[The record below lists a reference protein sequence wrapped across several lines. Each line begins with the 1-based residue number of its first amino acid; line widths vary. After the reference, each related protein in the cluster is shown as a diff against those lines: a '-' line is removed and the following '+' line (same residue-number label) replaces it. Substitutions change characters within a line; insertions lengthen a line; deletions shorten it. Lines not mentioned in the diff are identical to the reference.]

1 LISAERTSKR
11 KEVNTMTYTKPEVVA
26 LTNALASIQSTQPK
40 HGVSSDNMREITA
53 TAYEADE

>member
-1 LISAERTSKR
+1 M
-11 KEVNTMTYTKPEVVA
+11 MTYTKPEVVV

-40 HGVSSDNMREITA
+40 HGVALDSKQEITA

>member
-1 LISAERTSKR
+1 
-11 KEVNTMTYTKPEVVA
+11 MTYTKPEVVA